1 MVGDGANDLLA
12 IKEANIGIGI
22 RNCDSSYAASFSV
35 ENLLEIDYI
44 VREAKCSER
53 EIIEICRFMCVG
65 GLLTVPCLIVME
77 TEAAF
82 YSTFQLIFDN
92 FTKYLLF
99 PVLLALSRPAATPT
113 PHRPSSNFLQRQNQ
127 LVFWGNVAISTLAIA
142 AALLYYRSTPE
153 YVRNYS
159 KATVDSG
166 WASSNSLVASQFLY
180 YSLQPVILV
189 FCVYE
194 SAPWKEPIYCN
205 VLLLIALLLNLVFQI
220 GCYFFQAPAAAFF
233 SLPVISATCALY
245 LFVIAAVASILALVW
260 SRAIGALQLH
270 EESRSCLG
278 GKEMVELAQTGSS
291 EG

>member
-1 MVGDGANDLLA
+1 MCSREEEKVGMVGDGANDLLA

-35 ENLLEIDYI
+35 ESLLDIDYI

-53 EIIEICRFMCVG
+53 EIVEICRFMCVG
-65 GLLTVPCLIVME
+65 GLLTVPCIIVME

-99 PVLLALSRPAATPT
+99 PILLALSRPAPEPT
-113 PHRPSSNFLQRQNQ
+113 PHKPASNFLRRQNQ

-142 AALLYYRSTPE
+142 ATLIYYRSTGE
-153 YVRNYS
+153 YVFNYS

-194 SAPWKEPIYCN
+194 GAPWKEPLYCN
-205 VLLLIALLLNLVFQI
+205 LPLLIALLLNLAFQI
-220 GCYFFQAPAAAFF
+220 GCYFFQAPAASFF
-233 SLPVISATCALY
+233 SLPVISSTAALY
-245 LFVIAAVASILALVW
+245 LFIIGAVASILALLW
-260 SRAIGALQLH
+260 SRIIGALRLH
-270 EESRSCLG
+270 
-278 GKEMVELAQTGSS
+278 
-291 EG
+291 